1 MAGLFPLR
9 FDVDDERNGRRVVDI
24 SGEAASTVIPA
35 LASETAR
42 ALLVCLNDAPE
53 TASGLAESSDTSL
66 QNVLYHLGSLRE
78 AGLVRVVDTWYSSRG
93 VEMKVYAPT
102 FESLVIVAGSEQAV
116 DDVERATRTATAD

>member
-9 FDVDDERNGRRVVDI
+9 FDVDDERNGRTVVDI
-24 SGEAASTVIPA
+24 SGETASTVIPA

-42 ALLVCLNDAPE
+42 DLLVRLNDAPE
-53 TASGLAESSDTSL
+53 TASGLAERSDTSL

-102 FESLVIVAGSEQAV
+102 FESLVIVVGTERTV
-116 DDVERATRTATAD
+116 DDVEKAIRTTPAD